1 MNRQQPRSPL
11 FPYTTLFRS
20 DKQSKI
26 ILISGPTASGKSDF
40 AVKIAKKI
48 QGEIINADSMQVYK
62 KLKILTARPNK
73 KEQKNIKHH
82 MYGTID
88 LNKKFSTG
96 QWLKAAIKK
105 IKEIKKRKKIPVLVG
120 GTGLYFQSLVDGLVK
135 IPGIPLKFRNKIRLM
150 QKKEGQKKFYKKL
163 LKIDPMIKNKFDP
176 NDSQRTIRAF
186 EIKSYTKISMYEWL
200 NKTKSEFK
208 DEEFIKLYIDF
219 KREDLNKRISLRS
232 IKMMKEGAINE
243 VKKFIKLKIKKD
255 LSVNRVI
262 GIDELTQYLEE
273 KINFDQAKE
282 LITIKTRQYAKR
294 QATWARS
301 RMTSWKK
308 INPNKIAD
316 YIRKLNKSSVKLDQL
331 T

>member
-1 MNRQQPRSPL
+1 M
-11 FPYTTLFRS
+11 

-26 ILISGPTASGKSDF
+26 ILISGPTASGKSKF

-48 QGEIINADSMQVYK
+48 NGEIINADSMQVYK

-73 KEQKNIKHH
+73 EEQKKVKHH
-82 MYGTID
+82 IYGVVD

-96 QWLKAAIKK
+96 QWLGIAIKT
-105 IKEIKKRKKIPVLVG
+105 IREIKKRKKIPILVG
-120 GTGLYFQSLVDGLVK
+120 GTGLYFESLINGLVK
-135 IPGIPLKFRNKIRLM
+135 IPEIPTKFRNKIRLI

-163 LKIDPMIKNKFDP
+163 IKIDPQSIGKFDS
-176 NDSQRTIRAF
+176 NDTQRSIRAF
-186 EIKSYTKISMYEWL
+186 EIKSFTKISMYEWL
-200 NKTKSEFK
+200 NKTKPEFN
-208 DEEFIKLYIDF
+208 ENEFLKLYIDF
-219 KREDLNKRISLRS
+219 KRDDLIKRISLRTA
-232 IKMMKEGAINE
+232 KMIEEGAIKE

-273 KINFDQAKE
+273 KINLDQAQE
-282 LITIKTRQYAKR
+282 LISIKTRQYAKR

-301 RMTSWKK
+301 RMTSWEK
-308 INPNKIAD
+308 INPIKIYD
-316 YIRKLNKSSVKLDQL
+316 YIKRLKKSALKLDQL